1 MMNLLLGGLVFVILQ
16 VVSLQAAHYHQKVWL
31 CVNFADTWV
40 INLECIE

>member
-1 MMNLLLGGLVFVILQ
+1 MMNLLLGGLFIILQ

-31 CVNFADTWV
+31 CVNFADMLV